1 LHLRPRRLPPFHEP
15 TPTRDDVLTIC
26 AISIVAGI
34 LSNILHEGVG
44 HGFTALLTGAK
55 SGLLTTVA
63 WSSAFDS
70 RLVEAGGTL
79 ANLAAGLIFW
89 FVLRNAKNASM
100 PTCYFV
106 FISCAFNLFSGT
118 GYFLFSGVTDF
129 GDWAAVISGL
139 HPHWLWRVLL
149 VVLGSV
155 SYYAA
160 VLSVGVGIVRYLGVP
175 RERQRRLRKLTI
187 LPYFSAILLA
197 SIAGLLNPFGIQL
210 LWQSAL
216 PATAGGQS
224 GLLWLQYYI
233 PRGTEP
239 RRGPEQ
245 LNRNYV
251 WLGVAALLGLIY
263 VVVLGHG
270 VTLHPAK

>member
-1 LHLRPRRLPPFHEP
+1 MPETSISAAAREPP
-15 TPTRDDVLTIC
+15 TSRADDALTIC

-34 LSNILHEGVG
+34 LTNILHEGVG
-44 HGFTALLTGAK
+44 HGLVALLTGAK
-55 SGLLTTVA
+55 SGVLTTVA

-70 RLVEAGGTL
+70 RLVAAGGTL
-79 ANLAAGLIFW
+79 VNLAAALVFW
-89 FVLRNAKNASM
+89 LALRSAKHASM
-100 PTCYFV
+100 PVRYFLL
-106 FISCAFNLFSGT
+106 ITYAFNLFTGT
-118 GYFLFSGVTDF
+118 GYFFFSGVTDF

-149 VVLGSV
+149 VIVGAS

-160 VLSVGVGIVRYLGVP
+160 ALIVGIGLVRHVGVP
-175 RERQRRLRKLTI
+175 RDQQGRLRRLTI
-187 LPYFSAILLA
+187 VPYFSAIVL
-197 SIAGLLNPFGIQL
+197 SSVAGLLNPLGIQL

-239 RRGPEQ
+239 MQTPKQ
-245 LNRNYV
+245 LDRSYA
-251 WLGVAALLGLIY
+251 WIGVAAVLAIVY

-270 VTLHPAK
+270 VTLHF